1 VALHG
6 PGGSGWV
13 MTEYPATVEA
23 PCQGETVRIGGSSA
37 RRTADGLELTLD
49 ERTAPFGR
57 PLRGRVRITAGSPQG
72 PRLNLAEPGH
82 QWQALVPSGHA
93 EVELEAPSAR
103 FTGRA
108 YVDANRGDGPL
119 EAAFRRWRWMRVDHP
134 AGPHITYAGERRD
147 GTAFAH
153 ALALDAAG
161 TASPWVVAERAL
173 PRTRWGVARP
183 ADLPSDAH
191 DVRVTTL
198 LDAPFYARSRLA
210 WRESVAGADASL
222 NVVAMHES
230 VDLDRFDAGWVRFLL
245 PFRMRGGW

>member
-1 VALHG
+1 
-6 PGGSGWV
+6 
-13 MTEYPATVEA
+13 
-23 PCQGETVRIGGSSA
+23 
-37 RRTADGLELTLD
+37 
-49 ERTAPFGR
+49 
-57 PLRGRVRITAGSPQG
+57 
-72 PRLNLAEPGH
+72 LNLAEPGH

-108 YVDANRGDGPL
+108 YVDANRGDGSL

-153 ALALDAAG
+153 ALALDAASHA
-161 TASPWVVAERAL
+161 TPWAVTERAL

-183 ADLPSDAH
+183 ADLPREAH

-210 WRESVAGADASL
+210 WRESIAGADASL